1 VRDYHSIM
9 ASLIRLVLLS
19 MLVLVSLD
27 GTSRADACLGGGGPP
42 DDPPPKK
49 DAQGMLTPAPR
60 PQGLRFAGGGLVF
73 VGALGGVWLAARGKK
88 RPPDGV

>member
-9 ASLIRLVLLS
+9 AYLVRLVLLS
-19 MLVLVSLD
+19 MLALVSLD
-27 GTSRADACLGGGGPP
+27 GTSRADMCYGGGNKP

-49 DAQGMLTPAPR
+49 DAEGMLTPAPR
-60 PQGLRFAGGGLVF
+60 PQRLRFAGGGLVF

-88 RPPDGV
+88 PRA